1 MAKWREE
8 MWNEMAGSREMEVET
23 MTNPSIKPGYVSV
36 STSTMRLS
44 PRPHIPWLMLLVLM
58 IISFATSFTSY
69 SSIIGRI
76 STTALSANASDGD
89 RHHRRN
95 KVFIIAASTVAVPLL
110 CSLDFIS
117 ITDRSPAP
125 ILPMIYPPAAHAIQ
139 AKNEALCNT
148 GFFTNVG
155 AWYCTDIGNIGDE
168 GKPTPMSVNSESS
181 VNSLMSK
188 FNIDGV
194 IIGDETTVGSR
205 NGVRGEEDG
214 KRKFGKRQTKS
225 NGNRIDE

>member
-1 MAKWREE
+1 
-8 MWNEMAGSREMEVET
+8 
-23 MTNPSIKPGYVSV
+23 
-36 STSTMRLS
+36 
-44 PRPHIPWLMLLVLM
+44 M
-58 IISFATSFTSY
+58 IISFATSFTPY
-69 SSIIGRI
+69 STIIRRI
-76 STTALSANASDGD
+76 STTALSANASDDTSRD
-89 RHHRRN
+89 RHHPHNRR
-95 KVFIIAASTVAVPLL
+95 FILAVSTFAVPLF
-110 CSLDFIS
+110 CSLDIIS
-117 ITDRSPAP
+117 ITDQYSAKSLP
-125 ILPMIYPPAAHAIQ
+125 ILHPTAAHAIQ

-188 FNIDGV
+188 FNIDGG

-214 KRKFGKRQTKS
+214 KQKFGKRQTKS